1 MNNRRFGYRSPGA
14 AASLLLMLLMLL
26 TPPPALASEEGAN
39 ASTEAAG
46 QRARFLQD
54 FCGASPDDIAQY
66 KDKLSKILTEA
77 SDFDTRWQNGWR
89 LGERDA
95 LQLRALQLN
104 SPAEFAT
111 RVKNNCERVRWQA
124 DNSLRPRVPK

>member
-1 MNNRRFGYRSPGA
+1 MNNRRLGYRSLGA
-14 AASLLLMLLMLL
+14 AASLLLMLLVLL

-39 ASTEAAG
+39 ASSEAAG

-54 FCGASPDDIAQY
+54 FCGASPEDIEQY
-66 KDKLSKILTEA
+66 KDKLRHVLIEA
-77 SDFDTRWQNGWR
+77 SDFETRWQSGWR

-95 LQLRALQLN
+95 LQLRAMQLN
-104 SPAEFAT
+104 SPAEFTT
-111 RVKNNCERVRWQA
+111 RVKSNCERVRWQA

>member
-1 MNNRRFGYRSPGA
+1 MNNRRFCYRSLGA
-14 AASLLLMLLMLL
+14 AASVLLMLIMSL

-39 ASTEAAG
+39 ASTEVAG
-46 QRARFLQD
+46 QRARFMQD
-54 FCGASPDDIAQY
+54 FCGASPEDIAQY
-66 KDKLSKILTEA
+66 KEKLSKILTEA

-89 LGERDA
+89 RGERDA

-124 DNSLRPRVPK
+124 DNSLRPRPPK